1 MGSLCTTY
9 ACQIGARSN
18 LIMTDIKLSIFSLSE
33 VSGTY
38 RTDFASMIIKD
49 GRQNP
54 SAVIKVPQDS
64 IIRCFFL
71 VSLGSAFI
79 KNSTLAPYVSRI
91 SEKMAKV
98 VSKEMKQDFMAKFG
112 ELKKAW
118 KIPN

>member
-18 LIMTDIKLSIFSLSE
+18 FIMTDIKLSIFSLSE

-38 RTDFASMIIKD
+38 RTDFASIILKD

-54 SAVIKVPQDS
+54 SATIKVPQDS

-71 VSLGSAFI
+71 VSLGSAFKKRKKSQMVSI
-79 KNSTLAPYVSRI
+79 RSRLAVTTSGDSDR
-91 SEKMAKV
+91 E
-98 VSKEMKQDFMAKFG
+98 
-112 ELKKAW
+112 
-118 KIPN
+118 